1 MNIVVKLKETCISV
15 VPIMAIVLLLN
26 FTIAPVGAG
35 NLARFLVGSLL
46 VIIGFTLFQVGA
58 DLGISPIGQKVG
70 ASLTAKRSLPLLI
83 GSAFAI
89 GFFITVA
96 EPDIQVLATQVA
108 GVNPAVTKLPFV
120 MMIAFGVGFFIVLGL
135 LRSVFNI
142 SYRWLLI
149 IFYGIVFVCA
159 WITDPAFVA
168 IGFDAGG
175 ATTGPMTVPFIIAL
189 GVGVASS
196 KGGAANRDSSFG
208 LTGMAS
214 IGPILSVLLLGIFLS
229 SSGSGTGAGSH
240 VEYTGFLSVMP
251 DMAKEMLSS
260 LLPMAAMF
268 IIFQYTLIHMPP
280 YQVRRMILGLIYTF
294 VGLVLFMTGVQGGF
308 MPVGGII
315 GGAIGS
321 LSWNWILIPI
331 GLVLGAVV
339 VCAEPA
345 VWVLNGQIEEI
356 SGGHIRKRFMMISL
370 SAGVAVS
377 IALSMLRIL
386 TGVSLWYFIIPGYAL
401 ALVLTFFTPKLFT
414 AIAFDSGGVASG
426 PMTSTFILSFMLGA
440 SKASGGNPVL
450 DAFGVIAMVAMTP
463 LITIQILGLVFS
475 MKEKQYG
482 K

>member
-96 EPDIQVLATQVA
+96 EPDVQVLATQVA

-175 ATTGPMTVPFIIAL
+175 ATTGPMTVPFIIAMV
-189 GVGVASS
+189 VGVASS

-208 LTGMAS
+208 LTGMA
-214 IGPILSVLLLGIFLS
+214 
-229 SSGSGTGAGSH
+229 
-240 VEYTGFLSVMP
+240 
-251 DMAKEMLSS
+251 
-260 LLPMAAMF
+260 
-268 IIFQYTLIHMPP
+268 
-280 YQVRRMILGLIYTF
+280 
-294 VGLVLFMTGVQGGF
+294 
-308 MPVGGII
+308 
-315 GGAIGS
+315 
-321 LSWNWILIPI
+321 
-331 GLVLGAVV
+331 
-339 VCAEPA
+339 
-345 VWVLNGQIEEI
+345 
-356 SGGHIRKRFMMISL
+356 
-370 SAGVAVS
+370 
-377 IALSMLRIL
+377 
-386 TGVSLWYFIIPGYAL
+386 
-401 ALVLTFFTPKLFT
+401 
-414 AIAFDSGGVASG
+414 
-426 PMTSTFILSFMLGA
+426 
-440 SKASGGNPVL
+440 
-450 DAFGVIAMVAMTP
+450 
-463 LITIQILGLVFS
+463 
-475 MKEKQYG
+475 
-482 K
+482 

>member
-175 ATTGPMTVPFIIAL
+175 TTTGPMTVPFIIAL

-356 SGGHIRKRFMMISL
+356 SGGHIRKRFMMVSL

>member
-96 EPDIQVLATQVA
+96 EPDVQVLATQVA

-120 MMIAFGVGFFIVLGL
+120 MMIAFGVGFFIVMGL

-356 SGGHIRKRFMMISL
+356 SGGHIRKRFMMVSL

>member
-96 EPDIQVLATQVA
+96 EPDVQVLATQVA

-321 LSWNWILIPI
+321 LSLNWILIPI

-356 SGGHIRKRFMMISL
+356 SGGHIRKRFMMVSL

>member
-70 ASLTAKRSLPLLI
+70 ASLTARRSLPLLI

-96 EPDIQVLATQVA
+96 EPDVQVLATQVA
-108 GVNPAVTKLPFV
+108 GVNPAMTKLPFV

-135 LRSVFNI
+135 LRNVFNI

-331 GLVLGAVV
+331 GLILGAVV

-356 SGGHIRKRFMMISL
+356 SGGHIRKRFMMVSL

>member
-356 SGGHIRKRFMMISL
+356 SGGHIRKRFMMVSL

>member
-120 MMIAFGVGFFIVLGL
+120 MMIAFGVGFFIVMGL

-331 GLVLGAVV
+331 GLILGAVV